1 MWPMMSF
8 TPCSSQAAIMAS
20 TLPMSGAMGFSQMM
34 ALGRASAAAIT
45 IGAWSWQGVQTLTMS
60 SASCS
65 SMASALV

>member
-1 MWPMMSF
+1 
-8 TPCSSQAAIMAS
+8 MAS